1 LRRIENENDAA
12 KVSGSGSGNVS
23 ENGEG
28 AATKRAVQRAPGKQ
42 HEVTWRDDVVG
53 MGDAGPGA
61 DEGKRGSEA
70 ESEGGD
76 EDDETLSDI
85 YGSDT

>member
-1 LRRIENENDAA
+1 
-12 KVSGSGSGNVS
+12 
-23 ENGEG
+23 
-28 AATKRAVQRAPGKQ
+28 
-42 HEVTWRDDVVG
+42 

-61 DEGKRGSEA
+61 DEGKRQSDA

-76 EDDETLSDI
+76 EDDETLRDI